1 MSWAL
6 KVDVSKSPFCFQ
18 ELNRSS
24 DVWLCVHI
32 QYSGLDLDFWGL
44 LFDDVKVT

>member
-6 KVDVSKSPFCFQ
+6 KVGVSKSPFCFQ

-24 DVWLCVHI
+24 NIWLCVHI
-32 QYSGLDLDFWGL
+32 RYSGLDLDFRGL
-44 LFDDVKVT
+44 LFDGVKVA